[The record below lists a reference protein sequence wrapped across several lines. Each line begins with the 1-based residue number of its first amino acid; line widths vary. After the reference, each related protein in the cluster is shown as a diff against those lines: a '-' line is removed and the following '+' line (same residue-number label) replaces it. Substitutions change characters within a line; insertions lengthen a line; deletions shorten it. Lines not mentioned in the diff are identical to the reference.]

1 MIVLIKEKIV
11 LKKSS
16 FSQNPTKDLSH
27 VTNLWK
33 LIQNHFF
40 LGGGGHKQPLNSFDK
55 GSSLVQVIDQGFL
68 RPIVSRTK
76 QNQKDKCVTIQ
87 S

>member
-16 FSQNPTKDLSH
+16 FSQNPTQVLSH

-40 LGGGGHKQPLNSFDK
+40 LGGGHKQPLNSFDK

-76 QNQKDKCVTIQ
+76 QNQKNKCVTTQ

>member
-16 FSQNPTKDLSH
+16 FSQNPTQVLSH

-40 LGGGGHKQPLNSFDK
+40 WGGGHKQPLNSFDK

>member
-1 MIVLIKEKIV
+1 MIVLIKEKLV

-16 FSQNPTKDLSH
+16 FSQNPTKVLSL

-33 LIQNHFF
+33 LIQNHFW
-40 LGGGGHKQPLNSFDK
+40 GGGHKQPLNSFDK

-76 QNQKDKCVTIQ
+76 QNQKD
-87 S
+87 